1 MELRTPQC
9 DLVGMAPSP
18 VPDDLVA
25 RWQDTLSQW
34 THKLAHNTVLGCA
47 VKHNQLAWLATRYRE
62 SARANPFDPIA
73 RDRLKGVQR
82 AATLLAFSAS
92 ATHDEPRRSRGG
104 PALLAA
110 AILSTCLALWLT
122 DYVRLHNPHPV
133 MSSHDAPSSSR

>member
-1 MELRTPQC
+1 
-9 DLVGMAPSP
+9 MAPSP

-25 RWQDTLSQW
+25 SWQDTLTRW
-34 THKLAHNTVLGCA
+34 ANKLAHDTLLGHA

-62 SARANPFDPIA
+62 SARANPSDPIA

-82 AATLLAFSAS
+82 AATLLVFSLS

-122 DYVRLHNPHPV
+122 DYVRLHNPHPQA
-133 MSSHDAPSSSR
+133 MSSHDTPSSSR